1 VVVVAATAVG
11 ADVAQIV
18 QVLIGLA
25 FFGILIGLA
34 LLAGPIRYAAK
45 EKSQRQSESCGEQT
59 DPPAPQFPG
68 PFFPGG

>member
-1 VVVVAATAVG
+1 MWTQVV
-11 ADVAQIV
+11 QL
-18 QVLIGLA
+18 LIGLA
-25 FFGILIGLA
+25 VFGVLAGLA

-45 EKSQRQSESCGEQT
+45 GKGQRQSEDSSRQA

>member
-1 VVVVAATAVG
+1 MLMW
-11 ADVAQIV
+11 AQVV

-45 EKSQRQSESCGEQT
+45 GKSQRQSEGCGEQAG
-59 DPPAPQFPG
+59 PPAPQFPG